1 MQDLRWAGS
10 RAAGSGA
17 GGINP
22 PHAAP
27 RDNRLKHRDFWLK
40 EGVVVNLPRLLD
52 QHLVRIAECGQCC
65 VDEGY

>member
-1 MQDLRWAGS
+1 MILPLEAPVQEGEWRHSIL
-10 RAAGSGA
+10 
-17 GGINP
+17 

-27 RDNRLKHRDFWLK
+27 RDDRLKHRDFWLK

-65 VDEGY
+65 VV